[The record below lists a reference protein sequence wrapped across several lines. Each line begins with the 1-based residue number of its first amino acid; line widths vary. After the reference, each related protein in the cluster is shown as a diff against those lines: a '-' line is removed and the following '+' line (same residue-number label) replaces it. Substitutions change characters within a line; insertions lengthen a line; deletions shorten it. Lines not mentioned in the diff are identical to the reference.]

1 VLGCLFWWHADL
13 GGLGVGKG
21 KSAGSQKARRQWTQ
35 ATYTHVST
43 NHRTVSHSS
52 MVCSHCIAQTYAC
65 LLRSSFSGYRR
76 SSFLLG
82 RCALGL
88 LCSHAP
94 TERVPGL
101 NACPWLPCRWGVG
114 RKNQT
119 GKTSRSAQYSSV
131 TGTCVLWVCVCY
143 RARHDS
149 VWCMSVSIR
158 WGSGPNNRLN
168 LGCHQRRGAA
178 ALGCEGEGVTNEST
192 GTKGTPTHNYD
203 SPSLHTGR
211 GTPAQSGQRAARMS
225 NTRRFTKS
233 HPRRASEDR
242 RK

>member
-1 VLGCLFWWHADL
+1 LHRSDICLF
-13 GGLGVGKG
+13 VEVII
-21 KSAGSQKARRQWTQ
+21 QW
-35 ATYTHVST
+35 V
-43 NHRTVSHSS
+43 
-52 MVCSHCIAQTYAC
+52 
-65 LLRSSFSGYRR
+65 RR

-101 NACPWLPCRWGVG
+101 NACPCRVWGWGGIGRENSRGDITQRPITPAPADPQQRYSYMVVG
-114 RKNQT
+114 
-119 GKTSRSAQYSSV
+119 
-131 TGTCVLWVCVCY
+131 VCY

-178 ALGCEGEGVTNEST
+178 AVACKGGETNQST
-192 GTKGTPTHNYD
+192 VTKGKHTSHML
-203 SPSLHTGR
+203 SLHAGR
-211 GTPAQSGQRAARMS
+211 GKPAQSGQRAARMS
-225 NTRRFTKS
+225 NPRRFHKVS
-233 HPRRASEDR
+233 SPSGVRRPS
-242 RK
+242 